1 MNPEWVWRQGWKAST
16 ATRGRTMNVASG
28 SETLQW
34 TRGSLSLCKKCIR
47 LFPLTRFLRLIAGS
61 RHRPFPGNSCISLC
75 QNGMGVCWCNSCKSA

>member
-47 LFPLTRFLRLIAGS
+47 LSPLTRFLRLIRGR
-61 RHRPFPGNSCISLC
+61 RHQAFRGNSRITLRQS
-75 QNGMGVCWCNSCKSA
+75 GMG